1 LSAAETG
8 APIII
13 SKAIVPT
20 AAPRDQFVMFMVMS
34 FASRN
39 ASEGGTGRRDN
50 DWPLGPPSGKRSAY
64 YGRESNGASAPE
76 EHAAHG
82 RTLKTHSSAR
92 RCRRRRLWSRGR
104 NGGFV
109 SAENWHDERDR
120 LVRLLKA
127 IESGEVT
134 HVDEEDMRQLQ
145 ATTPENIETLKQRLA
160 ELNDRLSGGG

>member
-1 LSAAETG
+1 
-8 APIII
+8 
-13 SKAIVPT
+13 
-20 AAPRDQFVMFMVMS
+20 M
-34 FASRN
+34 
-39 ASEGGTGRRDN
+39 
-50 DWPLGPPSGKRSAY
+50 
-64 YGRESNGASAPE
+64 
-76 EHAAHG
+76 
-82 RTLKTHSSAR
+82 
-92 RCRRRRLWSRGR
+92 
-104 NGGFV
+104 